1 MRSYIIR
8 AGASFVT
15 TDTEGKTVTLT
26 GGQPIELEDDVAA
39 AHADKVEPAS
49 SDDTGT
55 ASAPS
60 GE

>member
-39 AHADKVEPAS
+39 THADKVDSVLADGAPAP
-49 SDDTGT
+49 
-55 ASAPS
+55 AA
-60 GE
+60 E